1 MERLVSPLGC
11 LLPVSLK
18 LQLLQGIE
26 PQPTPLTNPFSPFW
40 DKVVGLQGWFE
51 AMAGV
56 GKAWSTISGSC
67 EQGELPDGCQL
78 SLECEVLSTF
88 CLPNW
93 FLSTNFG
100 ANRKSPLSNLEQGI
114 KPPLTPPPP
123 RTLQGPGAR
132 ADPGTAHQAP
142 SCCPLVCL
150 LFLFTPAEVGGELRD
165 GQVILALDRKDLQ
178 PWQQDDCSFH
188 PFHVL

>member
-123 RTLQGPGAR
+123 TYTSRTRSTGRPWNSS
-132 ADPGTAHQAP
+132 P
-142 SCCPLVCL
+142 SPVL
-150 LFLFTPAEVGGELRD
+150 LPFGLPAVP
-165 GQVILALDRKDLQ
+165 IHT
-178 PWQQDDCSFH
+178 C
-188 PFHVL
+188 